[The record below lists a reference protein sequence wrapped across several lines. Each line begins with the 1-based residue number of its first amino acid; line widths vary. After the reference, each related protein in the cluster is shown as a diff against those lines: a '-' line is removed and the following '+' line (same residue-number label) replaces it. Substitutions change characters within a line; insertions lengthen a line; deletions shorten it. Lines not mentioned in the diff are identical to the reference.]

1 MMNKSYSTLPISLP
15 PFGVNRGQAAQLVGV
30 GTAKF
35 DEMVTDGLMPKAI
48 HIGARRVWNVD
59 AIKQSFRALDGANN
73 DEASEWDT

>member
-1 MMNKSYSTLPISLP
+1 MNKSCSTLPISLA
-15 PFGVNRGQAAQLVGV
+15 PFGVNRGQAAELVGV

-59 AIKQSFRALDGANN
+59 AKRRSVRKIDLTGETELNLVTP
-73 DEASEWDT
+73 E